1 MMAKT
6 RFMPPP
12 QIGVAQQTYW
22 TAVHLKLSAAK
33 FRQDFYES
41 IHDQHS
47 TKT

>member
-22 TAVHLKLSAAK
+22 TADHLKLPAANIQ
-33 FRQDFYES
+33 QDFYES
-41 IHDQHS
+41 KRDQ
-47 TKT
+47 